1 MEAVE
6 VVLVVE
12 EVGKAVVVVH
22 HILVLLE
29 VYLAFLAF
37 ARESGQEFDL
47 EPGLVVVVVER
58 DIVQE
63 IVGEHEVVE
72 DIDLVFPVA
81 WEDVVVGEVEPVL
94 LPVSSLVVQGHA
106 GRSFHQPNPSIAKLG
121 RLHMQVVVEFEEFLV
136 FCRVLILPTISSV

>member
-1 MEAVE
+1 MEAVD

-37 ARESGQEFDL
+37 VRESGQEFDL
-47 EPGLVVVVVER
+47 EPGLVVAVVER

-81 WEDVVVGEVEPVL
+81 LEDVVVDEVEQVL
-94 LPVSSLVVQGHA
+94 LPVLSLVVQGHA
-106 GRSFHQPNPSIAKLG
+106 GRSFHQPNPSVAKLG
-121 RLHMQVVVEFEEFLV
+121 RLHMPVVVELEEFLV
-136 FCRVLILPTISSV
+136 FCQVLILPTTSSV